1 MTQGSLF
8 GDTSVGEGLS
18 LHDFSSIAI
27 SLTIAK
33 MCLRYSN
40 SASWLMEGFNKIIFF
55 NFLES
60 WERGLLGLCAE
71 ANASL
76 MRKAG

>member
-1 MTQGSLF
+1 MNQGSLF

-18 LHDFSSIAI
+18 LHDFLFLAS
-27 SLTIAK
+27 SLTIAM
-33 MCLRYSN
+33 MCLRYN
-40 SASWLMEGFNKIIFF
+40 NAASWLMEGFNKIIFF
-55 NFLES
+55 NSLES